1 MTQPIIIGGGI
12 SGLMAAAHL
21 AERGLSPLLLEAN
34 PTWLGGRL
42 RNGPV
47 VEIEAKGAATKKVWR
62 FPGEHGVHGIWAPYT
77 NLLAT
82 LARYD
87 ILPNLIPARD
97 ETWIRGEGRTVRRAA
112 IGNAIRRST
121 IPAPFHYLELFTRP
135 RFLNMLTLRDLLS
148 LPFVMGKL
156 FSAMAIDPLAEGKSL
171 KGMSLADFTAGW
183 SPNIRSLF
191 AGLARNA
198 LAAHPAEVPASGF
211 IAFLRFYT
219 LLRRDAWAFAYL
231 PGPGGSCIAEPLA
244 DVAQQLG
251 AEIRLGWRAKAL
263 ERQAGQWRIACV
275 TAEGK
280 AQMLEAD
287 YLILALDAPSA
298 QTLLTTSPA
307 TKEKAAALRFPLG
320 VATAIIR
327 LWFARQP
334 KAISEAGMFSGD
346 FVIDNFFWLDRLQ
359 PAYQEWRRATGG
371 SAIEM
376 HIYGPPELLAEPDA
390 LLLARVITDCYRA
403 FPELRGHL
411 LHQVLLRNDATHT
424 LFSVGE
430 ADEHL
435 AIQTP
440 WPNLFACGD
449 WVYHPAP
456 ALYLERAAVTGIAAA
471 NALLTELALSPW
483 PLLPHPAPEWLAGKL
498 SSFWWRVRQLMLQ
511 YPKASP

>member
-1 MTQPIIIGGGI
+1 
-12 SGLMAAAHL
+12 
-21 AERGLSPLLLEAN
+21 
-34 PTWLGGRL
+34 
-42 RNGPV
+42 
-47 VEIEAKGAATKKVWR
+47 
-62 FPGEHGVHGIWAPYT
+62 
-77 NLLAT
+77 
-82 LARYD
+82 
-87 ILPNLIPARD
+87 
-97 ETWIRGEGRTVRRAA
+97 
-112 IGNAIRRST
+112 
-121 IPAPFHYLELFTRP
+121 
-135 RFLNMLTLRDLLS
+135 
-148 LPFVMGKL
+148 
-156 FSAMAIDPLAEGKSL
+156 
-171 KGMSLADFTAGW
+171 
-183 SPNIRSLF
+183 
-191 AGLARNA
+191 
-198 LAAHPAEVPASGF
+198 
-211 IAFLRFYT
+211 
-219 LLRRDAWAFAYL
+219 
-231 PGPGGSCIAEPLA
+231 
-244 DVAQQLG
+244 
-251 AEIRLGWRAKAL
+251 
-263 ERQAGQWRIACV
+263 
-275 TAEGK
+275 
-280 AQMLEAD
+280 MLEAD

-376 HIYGPPELLAEPDA
+376 HIYGPPELLAKPDA
-390 LLLARVITDCYRA
+390 FLLARVITDCYRA
-403 FPELRGHL
+403 FPELRAHL

-456 ALYLERAAVTGIAAA
+456 ALYLERATVTGIAAA